1 MLFVL
6 GRALAHGRRTALGS
20 VLGNAVGACA
30 LAVLVSVTVAG
41 VIVIQDWRKIQV
53 RSAAWLVASSLLG
66 IPLGMLLLT
75 RGLPGDA
82 EPVLP
87 SVTRDESEV
96 GWGDEP
102 GQRDDEWYLRERPPH
117 HGG

>member
-1 MLFVL
+1 MEALSAPARHT
-6 GRALAHGRRTALGS
+6 GRVSDTEPTAPGRP
-20 VLGNAVGACA
+20 VPP
-30 LAVLVSVTVAG
+30 
-41 VIVIQDWRKIQV
+41 DP
-53 RSAAWLVASSLLG
+53 AARPAAS
-66 IPLGMLLLT
+66 
-75 RGLPGDA
+75 DA

-87 SVTRDESEV
+87 SVTRDEREV